1 LGTLAQTALAG
12 NAKNKALAAGL
23 ADPEEMAAEAVDLSN
38 QFQAAS
44 IPFYLWGNP
53 WIGLE

>member
-1 LGTLAQTALAG
+1 LAQTALAG